1 MDNELYKMMVL
12 NARTHIEDQ
21 DPANPQKEDFNIFN
35 ISEVLA
41 MLVCKTKED
50 VIHDILNAK

>member
-1 MDNELYKMMVL
+1 MVS
-12 NARTHIEDQ
+12 NAKRQIGSQ
-21 DPANPQKEDFNIFN
+21 DPNNPKKDDFDIFK

-50 VIHDILNAK
+50 VMSDILNAT

>member
-1 MDNELYKMMVL
+1 MENELYKMMVR
-12 NARTHIEDQ
+12 NAKVQIESQ
-21 DPANPQKEDFNIFN
+21 DPNNPKPDDFNIFT

-50 VIHDILNAK
+50 VMSDILNAK

>member
-1 MDNELYKMMVL
+1 MENELYKMMIN
-12 NARTHIEDQ
+12 NAKHQIESQ
-21 DPANPQKEDFNIFN
+21 NANEPKKEDFNIFV

-50 VIHDILNAK
+50 VMTDILFSK